1 MKIGC
6 KCSQMN
12 GKLGCECQMGIIKPC
27 RKRDLDP
34 KRPKSQQ
41 KVCLYTKRKPRRLL
55 GRHPSNKSAVRQ
67 ERVIEMRKR
76 GA

>member
-6 KCSQMN
+6 KCSRM
-12 GKLGCECQMGIIKPC
+12 GSKLGCGCEMGIMKPC

-41 KVCLYTKRKPRRLL
+41 KVCLYSKKKPGKLL
-55 GRHPSNKSAVRQ
+55 GRHPNRAAARKQ
-67 ERVIEMRKR
+67 EQAIEIRKR
-76 GA
+76 GG

>member
-6 KCSQMN
+6 QCSKM
-12 GKLGCECQMGIIKPC
+12 GSKMGCECQMGIIKPC

-34 KRPKSQQ
+34 DRPKSQQ

-55 GRHPSNKSAVRQ
+55 GRHPNRPSAIRQ

-76 GA
+76 GG